1 MLPIGQKNNI
11 MVFYSDF
18 IWNLIQIAKA
28 TKWEKTS
35 VLVLL
40 SHSILKEN
48 TTTASRSI
56 IHISDEIHYHNN
68 FILKTATMKVIYTI

>member
-11 MVFYSDF
+11 MVFCSDF

-40 SHSILKEN
+40 RHSILKQN

-56 IHISDEIHYHNN
+56 IHISDEIYYHNN
-68 FILKTATMKVIYTI
+68 FILKTATTKVIYTI